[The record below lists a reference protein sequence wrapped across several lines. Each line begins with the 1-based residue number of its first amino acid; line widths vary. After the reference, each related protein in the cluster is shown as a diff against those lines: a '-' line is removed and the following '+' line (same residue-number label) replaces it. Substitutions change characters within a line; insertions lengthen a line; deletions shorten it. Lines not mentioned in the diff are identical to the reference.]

1 MRNQK
6 FTSLK
11 VEGSELL
18 ELLSCFGK
26 TFVLLQLMGHLR
38 GNMGTAEAFT
48 TQSFPQLLCTLFFR
62 CTDWGTSPPLPPAA
76 GGGQAGSPA
85 SEVGR
90 VAVRGGRGGG
100 KHGAL

>member
-1 MRNQK
+1 M
-6 FTSLK
+6 
-11 VEGSELL
+11 L

-62 CTDWGTSPPLPPAA
+62 CTDPSLLLQEEGRQAAPPRKWGVWL
-76 GGGQAGSPA
+76 
-85 SEVGR
+85 
-90 VAVRGGRGGG
+90 
-100 KHGAL
+100 